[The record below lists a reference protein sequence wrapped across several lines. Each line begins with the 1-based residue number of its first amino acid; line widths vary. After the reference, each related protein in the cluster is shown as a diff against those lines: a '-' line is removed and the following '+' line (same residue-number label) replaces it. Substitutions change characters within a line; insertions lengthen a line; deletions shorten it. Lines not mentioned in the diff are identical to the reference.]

1 MAQQYTLSDIFKYED
16 TTRYF
21 CNSESGFNLSIPE
34 LIHLASLDPFFD
46 SDYVEYIIFR
56 RLHQLAEYI
65 SEKSKKRGYQINVR
79 HNQNLKEDLENNNS
93 SREYY
98 ERWADEYGY
107 TLDTLD
113 DTYHVID
120 SAVTDNNWA
129 FLYYLYL
136 KEEEGLYDLLNAQK
150 NKIKDRKFFIVQ

>member
-1 MAQQYTLSDIFKYED
+1 MAHQYTLSDIFKHED

-21 CNSESGFNLSIPE
+21 CNSESGFNLSVPE
-34 LIHLASLDPFFD
+34 LIHLASLEPFFD

-79 HNQNLKEDLENNNS
+79 HNQNLKEDLENNNA

-98 ERWADEYGY
+98 ERWADQYGY

-113 DTYHVID
+113 DTYYVID